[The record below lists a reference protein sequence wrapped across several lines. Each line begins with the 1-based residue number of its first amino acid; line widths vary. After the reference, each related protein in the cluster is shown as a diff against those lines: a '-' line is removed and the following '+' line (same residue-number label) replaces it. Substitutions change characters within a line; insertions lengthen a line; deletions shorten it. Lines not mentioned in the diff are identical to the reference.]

1 MNWKHGLRRTLTRH
15 QFDRLPTGFDQVG
28 DLALLEIPEESKK
41 KAKAI
46 AKAFHQEHKNF
57 KVIAMKSG
65 GHEGAHRVQKVKVL
79 DGEKRTLTEHKES
92 GVRIQ
97 VDVNKAYFSPRL
109 SSERLRI
116 ANLVKKGEKVLVLFS
131 GVAPYA
137 LIIAK
142 HSKAKQV
149 TAVEVNPS
157 AHKFALQN
165 IKLNKFSNVTAIKA
179 NAKGW
184 LSRSKEKY
192 DRIIM
197 PLPWTADKFLSGALK
212 VAKKGATIHF
222 YSFAPEESL
231 KSATD
236 IVKKSCKKAKRS
248 CKILRIVKVGQQ
260 RPRVYRV
267 SVDFRS

>member
-1 MNWKHGLRRTLTRH
+1 MNWKQGLRRALTRH

-28 DLALLEIPEESKK
+28 DIAILEIPDESMK
-41 KAKAI
+41 KAKKI
-46 AKAFHQEHKNF
+46 AQVFREEHKNF
-57 KVIAMKSG
+57 KVIAVKSG
-65 GHEGAHRVQKVKVL
+65 GHEGTLRVQKVKVL
-79 DGEKRTLTEHKES
+79 VGEKRTLTEHKES
-92 GVRIQ
+92 GVRIL

-149 TAVEVNPS
+149 TAVELNS
-157 AHKFALQN
+157 TAHKYAQQN
-165 IKLNKFSNVTAIKA
+165 IKLNKLSNVTAIKA

-197 PLPWTADKFLSGALK
+197 PLPWTADKFLAGALK
-212 VAKKGATIHF
+212 VAKKGAKIHF
-222 YSFAPEESL
+222 YSFAPQENL
-231 KSATD
+231 TK
-236 IVKKSCKKAKRS
+236 
-248 CKILRIVKVGQQ
+248 
-260 RPRVYRV
+260 
-267 SVDFRS
+267 